1 MTVGEVVK
9 ADSPVL
15 RTGEPA
21 YPEHTKPFDKP
32 YFLTPNYTYNIYRAN
47 QSYTYYIYRELMGY
61 TYNIYRAYD
70 EGNAYVVGDSIYL
83 GR

>member
-21 YPEHTKPFDKP
+21 GPEHTKPFDKP
-32 YFLTPNYTYNIYRAN
+32 YFPHTKVIPIIYIEN
-47 QSYTYYIYRELMGY
+47 
-61 TYNIYRAYD
+61 
-70 EGNAYVVGDSIYL
+70 
-83 GR
+83 